1 MNRPNHG
8 TPLSDAPAQFLRPEH
23 DHASCVDTAL
33 QRAEGLCRKRG
44 ARLTELRRR
53 VLELV
58 WDSHAP
64 VGAYALLDRMAEG
77 GTRPAPITVYRALD
91 FLQAH
96 GLIHRVESLN
106 AFVGCEHPGQGHGS
120 QFLICRGCRAVAEIN
135 DARLDRAIE
144 RTAADGGFAL
154 AERRIELEGW
164 CRHCAAERDG

>member
-1 MNRPNHG
+1 MKWSNRG
-8 TPLSDAPAQFLRPEH
+8 TLLSESPVQFPRPEH
-23 DHASCVDTAL
+23 DHASCVESAM
-33 QRAEGLCRKRG
+33 QRAERLCRTRG
-44 ARLTELRRR
+44 ARLTALRRR

-58 WDSHAP
+58 WGSHAP

-120 QFLICRGCRAVAEIN
+120 QFLICRGCRAVAEIH

-154 AERRIELEGW
+154 AERRLELEGW
-164 CRHCAAERDG
+164 CRHCAAQRDA